1 MAGGAVYLSPMLFWV
16 LVSVLTAAVAVAL
29 LLPLMRAEAHTDIPQ
44 AHDVE
49 VYRDQLAELQR
60 DTANGL
66 ISGDEAEFARA
77 EVARR
82 LLAANE
88 AVKAAAPVSARRA
101 NRIAQMAVI
110 VFLPAAGLCLYL
122 ATGRP
127 DLPDAPLAMRL
138 ANPGEDINILV
149 AKAEQHLVQNP
160 EDGAGWDILAPIYYR
175 EGRMEDAGA
184 AYQNAIRIL
193 GPTPAR
199 LGGYAESLIALSGG
213 LVTTEAQDAL
223 KQSLAIA
230 PNDPR
235 SEYYLALAL
244 KQQGKT
250 KEARDAFEA
259 LVRASPKDAP
269 WLPLVNTHLAVLKGA
284 PGNPSEADVAA
295 AQTMDSGDRNA
306 MIEGMVANLAE
317 KLKQDPKN
325 FEGWMRIVRSY
336 AVLDRKAEAGEALRQ
351 GLQAFPVETEEGR
364 NLLAL
369 ANELGIDAGK
379 DVK

>member
-250 KEARDAFEA
+250 AEARNAFEA

-269 WLPLVNTHLAVLKGA
+269 WLPLVNTHLAALKGA
-284 PGNPSEADVAA
+284 PGDPTEADVAA

-306 MIEGMVANLAE
+306 MIEGMVASLAE

-351 GLQAFPVETEEGR
+351 GLQAFPAETEEGR

>member
-44 AHDVE
+44 AYDVE

-149 AKAEQHLVQNP
+149 AKAEQHLMQNP

-250 KEARDAFEA
+250 AEARNAFEA

-269 WLPLVNTHLAVLKGA
+269 WLPLVNTHLAALKGA
-284 PGNPSEADVAA
+284 PGDPTEADVAA

-306 MIEGMVANLAE
+306 MIEGMVASLAE

-336 AVLDRKAEAGEALRQ
+336 AVLDRKVEAGEALRQ
-351 GLQAFPVETEEGR
+351 GLQAFPAETEEGR

>member
-250 KEARDAFEA
+250 AEARNAFEA

-269 WLPLVNTHLAVLKGA
+269 WLPLVNTHLAALKGA
-284 PGNPSEADVAA
+284 PGDPTEADVAA

-351 GLQAFPVETEEGR
+351 GLQAFPAETEEGR

>member
-1 MAGGAVYLSPMLFWV
+1 MLFWV

-44 AHDVE
+44 SHDVE

-88 AVKAAAPVSARRA
+88 AVEAAAPVSPRRA
-101 NRIAQMAVI
+101 NWIAQMAVI
-110 VFLPAAGLCLYL
+110 VFLPLAGLCLYL

-223 KQSLAIA
+223 KQSLALE
-230 PNDPR
+230 PSDPR

-250 KEARDAFEA
+250 EEASSAFEA
-259 LVRASPKDAP
+259 LVRASPADAP
-269 WLPLVNTHLAVLKGA
+269 WLPLVNSHLAELKGA
-284 PGNPSEADVAA
+284 PGGKAPGNPTEADVAA

-351 GLQAFPVETEEGR
+351 GLQAFPAGTEEGR
-364 NLLAL
+364 SLLAL

>member
-60 DTANGL
+60 DTASGL

-88 AVKAAAPVSARRA
+88 VVKAAAPVSARRA

-250 KEARDAFEA
+250 EEARNAFEA
-259 LVRASPKDAP
+259 LVRASPKDAS
-269 WLPLVNTHLAVLKGA
+269 WLPLVNTHLAALKGA

-306 MIEGMVANLAE
+306 MIEGMVASLAE

>member
-60 DTANGL
+60 DTASGL

-88 AVKAAAPVSARRA
+88 VVKAAAPVSARRA

-149 AKAEQHLVQNP
+149 AKAEQHLMQNP

-250 KEARDAFEA
+250 EEARNAFEA
-259 LVRASPKDAP
+259 LVRASPKDAS
-269 WLPLVNTHLAVLKGA
+269 WLPLVNTHLAALKGA

-306 MIEGMVANLAE
+306 MIEGMVASLAE